1 MLEATVLL
9 HEERGAV
16 PARGQEAHGRF
27 SGEDGRRAPSSS
39 AGGWA
44 GMLHRSRSEAD
55 RFIIRDKVCL
65 VSNAV
70 QSPVGRS
77 VVEAAG
83 GRADRS
89 EAYRDARAEYA
100 RIRALREV
108 SPIAAHLRERRF
120 ELGLT
125 QEEVAKA
132 AGTSH
137 SAVSRLE
144 KGTHIPQL
152 PTLQRVAAVLD
163 EDLLVCF
170 QRTVDGEVER
180 EFAAV
185 A

>member
-1 MLEATVLL
+1 M
-9 HEERGAV
+9 
-16 PARGQEAHGRF
+16 
-27 SGEDGRRAPSSS
+27 
-39 AGGWA
+39 
-44 GMLHRSRSEAD
+44 AD
-55 RFIIRDKVCL
+55 IT
-65 VSNAV
+65 

-77 VVEAAG
+77 AAEV
-83 GRADRS
+83 ADSHAARS

-125 QEEVAKA
+125 QEEVAVA

-152 PTLQRVAAVLD
+152 PTLQRIAAVLD
-163 EDLLVCF
+163 EELLVCF
-170 QRTVDGEVER
+170 QRTVDGEIER

-185 A
+185 ASLRSCRASV